1 MDKQEQTFFEYFDQW
16 QALAD
21 KYDVSVY
28 QIVNA
33 RQIWDY
39 AYVCGKADGASEMM
53 DTYLASKE
61 SN

>member
-39 AYVCGKADGASEMM
+39 AYSCGKADGASEML
-53 DTYLASKE
+53 DIYNASKE

>member
-1 MDKQEQTFFEYFDQW
+1 MTKQEQQFFEYFDQW

-21 KYDVSVY
+21 KHDVSVY

-39 AYVCGKADGASEMM
+39 AYSCGTADGASEMM

>member
-1 MDKQEQTFFEYFDQW
+1 MNKQEQQFFEYFDQW

-21 KYDVSVY
+21 KHEVSVY

-39 AYVCGKADGASEMM
+39 AYTCGKADGVAEVAEIFE
-53 DTYLASKE
+53 TKE